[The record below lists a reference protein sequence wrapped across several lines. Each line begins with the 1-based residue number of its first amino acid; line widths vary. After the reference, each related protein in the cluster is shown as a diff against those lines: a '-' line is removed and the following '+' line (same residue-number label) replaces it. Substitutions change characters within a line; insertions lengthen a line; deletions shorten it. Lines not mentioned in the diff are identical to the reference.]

1 MEFFMIDNF
10 LEEFF
15 VMRPKNEGLIGP
27 HEGQEF
33 DLIKRGDK
41 TLAYFGPDSVSMNE
55 NYHMAKELGLGELEF
70 YFDPIEVDGNV
81 LTCKAVIFYVIG
93 YEQKAKRLKGLL
105 MEAISLFGVSSKSKY
120 LAGEREIG
128 ELLGY
133 SKKQIDAYIDFQDDL
148 LTKIAE
154 KKLRNDLN
162 ACGVIR

>member
-1 MEFFMIDNF
+1 MQ
-10 LEEFF
+10 L
-15 VMRPKNEGLIGP
+15 KNERLIGP

-41 TLAYFGPDSVSMNE
+41 TLAYFGEDSVSMNE
-55 NYHMAKELGLGELEF
+55 KYQKAKELGLDELEF
-70 YFDPIEVDGNV
+70 YFDPIEVDENII
-81 LTCKAVIFYVIG
+81 LPRHKAVIFYVTG
-93 YEQKAKRLKGLL
+93 YEQKAKRLEKLL
-105 MEAISLFGVSSKSKY
+105 IEAISLFRVSSKSKY